1 MHHDNDDD
9 PAKPGCEPVQ
19 KFRAVVFL
27 HTLDFCLGLAISTV
41 ARLLFQIGNAVGLFG
56 NHTFCI
62 FERLSNCGL
71 VGCQLGVGTCKALC
85 CGDREAGREGAESGA
100 GGVAGEGICYFRPDR
115 PGGVGPAGRKAGDGS
130 I

>member
-41 ARLLFQIGNAVGLFG
+41 ARLLSKSVMRSACSVIVRFAF
-56 NHTFCI
+56 
-62 FERLSNCGL
+62 S
-71 VGCQLGVGTCKALC
+71 
-85 CGDREAGREGAESGA
+85 SG
-100 GGVAGEGICYFRPDR
+100 
-115 PGGVGPAGRKAGDGS
+115 
-130 I
+130 